1 MRRNRMLFGVMGVV
15 LAISL
20 CLGVALAQ
28 QGGRGGA
35 ARAAGGFGGM
45 RDAGQMRQ
53 MMNERI
59 KEALGATDEEWQVIS
74 PRLEKV
80 TTLQRESAAGGGM
93 RALFR
98 GRGDRGG
105 PGGRPQRADAP
116 ERERSAVEQAMS
128 DLQQVVDDES
138 AAADQI
144 RQKLTALREAREK
157 AKQQLVKAQQEL
169 REVLTLRQE
178 AQLVLFGMLD

>member
-1 MRRNRMLFGVMGVV
+1 MLFGVMGGV

-28 QGGRGGA
+28 QGGRGGGQG
-35 ARAAGGFGGM
+35 RAGGGFAGA
-45 RDAGQMRQ
+45 RDPGQMRQ
-53 MMNERI
+53 MMNDRI
-59 KEALGATDEEWQVIS
+59 KEALGATDEEWQVIG

-80 TTLQRESAAGGGM
+80 STLQREAAAGGSM
-93 RALFR
+93 RALFGVR
-98 GRGDRGG
+98 GGRGGAGG
-105 PGGRPQRADAP
+105 QQRPDAP
-116 ERERSAVEQAMS
+116 ERERSAVEQAMG

-144 RQKLTALREAREK
+144 KQKLTALREAREK